1 MLFYLYLFIFGVS
14 IGSFLNVVI
23 DRLPFGKPLTGR
35 SVCDHC
41 GRKLSFVDLVPI
53 LSFCYLKGKSR
64 CCRKPL
70 SFFYPLVELVSG
82 LSLPAVFFFFKT
94 APLIDR
100 LALTFIVF
108 TLIVIFFTDAKYMI
122 IPDELQVFLLFVSF
136 LYLLDCQ
143 KNLIFCSFETFWLS
157 LFKGLLVSLPVA
169 SIFYLTQ
176 GKGIGFADVKLAL
189 NIGFLFG
196 LKKGFLVLY
205 LAFML
210 GGVVAVFLLLA
221 RKKGLKSKVPF
232 GPFLVV
238 SMLFFLFF
246 QDQAIDIL
254 LKFFFFLTP

>member
-1 MLFYLYLFIFGVS
+1 MFFYLYLFIIGAA

-53 LSFCYLKGKSR
+53 FSFFYLKGKSR
-64 CCRKPL
+64 CCKKPL
-70 SFFYPLVELVSG
+70 SFFYPLVEIVSAV
-82 LSLPAVFFFFKT
+82 SLPVIFFYFRNE
-94 APLIDR
+94 PLIDR
-100 LALTFIVF
+100 IVLSLVVF
-108 TLIVIFFTDAKYMI
+108 TLIAIFFTDAKYMI
-122 IPDELQVFLLFVSF
+122 IPDELQVVLFFASF

-143 KNLIFCSFETFWLS
+143 KNLFFCSLETFGLS
-157 LFKGLLVSLPVA
+157 LFKGFFVALPVA

-176 GKGIGFADVKLAL
+176 GKGIGFADVKLAV

-210 GGVVAVFLLLA
+210 GGFIAVLLLLT
-221 RKKGLKSKVPF
+221 RKKGLKSKIPF
-232 GPFLVV
+232 GPFLVI

-246 QDQAIDIL
+246 QDQAVDL
-254 LKFFFFLTP
+254 LLRFFLLLSP